1 MRIRGPLLADGVRAH
16 VAWLGGRPADGL
28 AVIDSAWQEVDRKP
42 EVFPYLLD
50 SGHPRFLRAEL
61 LRMEGRHREALAW
74 YGAVTEHFDKSI
86 VYAAPVHLRT
96 AEILDRLGR
105 PAEAAAHY
113 RRFVELWRE
122 CDPVL
127 RPRVERARRRLQQL
141 QP

>member
-1 MRIRGPLLADGVRAH
+1 MRMRGPLLADGVRAH
-16 VAWLGGRPADGL
+16 VAWLGGKPADGL
-28 AVIDSAWQEVDRKP
+28 AVIDSAWQEADRKP

-61 LRMEGRHREALAW
+61 LRMAGRHREALAW

-86 VYAAPVHLRT
+86 VYVAPVHLRT

-113 RRFVELWRE
+113 RRFVELWAE